1 MKVSYKL
8 VIYDFTAK
16 IAFMVFI
23 KQLGHIVYVLFLS
36 IVPVGQIVVT
46 RNYMVFI

>member
-8 VIYDFTAK
+8 VIYYFTAK
-16 IAFMVFI
+16 IAFMVSI
-23 KQLGHIVYVLFLS
+23 KQLGHIVYILFLS
-36 IVPVGQIVVT
+36 IVLVGLIVVT